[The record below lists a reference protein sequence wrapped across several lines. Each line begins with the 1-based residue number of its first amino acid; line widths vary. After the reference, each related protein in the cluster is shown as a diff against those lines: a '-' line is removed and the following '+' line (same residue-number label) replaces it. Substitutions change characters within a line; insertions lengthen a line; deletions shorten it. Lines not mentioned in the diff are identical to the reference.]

1 MKKNYDLIL
10 KRYQNLYSILK
21 ISRLNTISEI
31 FKINNNFEKK
41 ISYIF
46 EIKKAI
52 EKIENKHKIE
62 SSFYKNKK
70 NKNNKKLW
78 IYISEPIEIK
88 TINYN
93 KINELLKEKIDKNKD
108 RIIVIGEIANAFAN
122 KENLQVIFSKKNNL
136 NSEIKFQIE
145 QIIINLFLNKEIDE
159 VFFILNT
166 NRIKNWI
173 TKVIPMDEFDFQI
186 NNYNINEQIIYKDE
200 QTLFPDILN
209 ILENLFF
216 NYIKLVVNT
225 LFEES
230 IFFKYKQKLLYET
243 KKMNELEQKIY
254 SVQLA
259 KKEEKRK
266 ELTEEIILI
275 SQYTKEEN
283 DEKI

>member
-1 MKKNYDLIL
+1 M
-10 KRYQNLYSILK
+10 
-21 ISRLNTISEI
+21 
-31 FKINNNFEKK
+31 
-41 ISYIF
+41 
-46 EIKKAI
+46 
-52 EKIENKHKIE
+52 
-62 SSFYKNKK
+62 
-70 NKNNKKLW
+70 
-78 IYISEPIEIK
+78 
-88 TINYN
+88 
-93 KINELLKEKIDKNKD
+93 
-108 RIIVIGEIANAFAN
+108 
-122 KENLQVIFSKKNNL
+122 
-136 NSEIKFQIE
+136 
-145 QIIINLFLNKEIDE
+145 FLNKEIDE